1 MMHSVIDVKV
11 LEHFKLQIQFED
23 ATIHQVD
30 CSPLIKEGTS
40 APLSDKSFFE
50 RVAIEPGG
58 GLEWPNGFDLCP
70 NFLYD
75 LK

>member
-1 MMHSVIDVKV
+1 M
-11 LEHFKLQIQFED
+11 
-23 ATIHQVD
+23 
-30 CSPLIKEGTS
+30 S
-40 APLSDKSFFE
+40 APLSDKSLFE
-50 RVAIEPGG
+50 RVAIEPGV